1 MMKSKLKIVSAGLAL
16 SYLLMTACSKKQA
29 DQAKPDPGIPGIP
42 VGTVTYTAAIGP
54 LFQAKCAS
62 CHAPGRSVAG
72 VWAFDG
78 YASVKANSARIKNVV
93 LVTKTMPK
101 ASSLTAAELKSV
113 QDWFDQNM
121 PE

>member
-1 MMKSKLKIVSAGLAL
+1 MMKSPLKIISAGLAL

-29 DQAKPDPGIPGIP
+29 DQAVPAPVDPGVPP
-42 VGTVTYTAAIGP
+42 VAVTYAATVGP

-62 CHAPGRSVAG
+62 CHAPGKSVSAI
-72 VWAFDG
+72 WTFDG
-78 YASVKANSARIKNVV
+78 YASVKSNAARIKNVV

-101 ASSLTAAELKSV
+101 ATSLSAAELKSV
-113 QDWFDQNM
+113 QGWFDQNM